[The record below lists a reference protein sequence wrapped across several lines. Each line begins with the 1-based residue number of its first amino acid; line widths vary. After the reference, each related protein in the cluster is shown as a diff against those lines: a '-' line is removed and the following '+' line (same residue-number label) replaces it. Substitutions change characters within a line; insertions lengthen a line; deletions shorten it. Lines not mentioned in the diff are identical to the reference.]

1 MRDNRLHKG
10 NLFLNIRMHYNVCL
24 VRVSISLNNCSKRYL
39 SSWLDKHKEMVQVI
53 VMIRKYY

>member
-1 MRDNRLHKG
+1 
-10 NLFLNIRMHYNVCL
+10 MHYNVCL